1 LLNGL
6 RTESHAQPAA
16 PKSRRSESPMRS
28 MNCGGLSF
36 LAFGLFAGE
45 GSQRHRD
52 QYRAGVGR
60 HQVETVVR
68 RYDLSEP

>member
-1 LLNGL
+1 
-6 RTESHAQPAA
+6 
-16 PKSRRSESPMRS
+16 MRS

-68 RYDLSEP
+68 RYDLSET